1 MYPKYQIIITSTCN
15 QYKILRFLQCMCV
28 YLLFSEICVFY
39 PSSASQPDQTNF
51 NCSDAIWGSQ
61 LARWEA

>member
-28 YLLFSEICVFY
+28 CVYCFQKSVY
-39 PSSASQPDQTNF
+39 FTLPVHLNLSRQISIAQMLYGAHS
-51 NCSDAIWGSQ
+51 
-61 LARWEA
+61 